1 MNKDFSGL
9 SKLQCFGQNAC
20 GGGCTPCF
28 PCAPCPPACIVSK
41 TVTRV
46 VNSVPAP
53 APAPL
58 PTAEYGYVFNDGLQ
72 TVAAAAGVRFSTNGV
87 LSAGVTH
94 TAGGNAVVLADAG
107 TYAVWFTVMGTAAN
121 QFILYLNDT
130 SVPGTFYGTETG
142 AAGSAV
148 RTLTTALPSLRPLP
162 AARSR
167 SSIPRR
173 DGDAR
178 HGSRGR
184 RPQRQRFH
192 DGRQIGVKR
201 FRLSVWTP
209 FPCLRH
215 NF

>member
-72 TVAAAAGVRFSTNGV
+72 TVAAAAGVNFSANGV

-94 TAGGNAVVLADAG
+94 TAGGNGVLLTEAG

-148 RTLTTALPSLRPLP
+148 RTITTGFVIVTAPANSTLALVNSTG
-162 AARSR
+162 AAVTL
-167 SSIPRR
+167 
-173 DGDAR
+173 A
-178 HGSRGR
+178 
-184 RPQRQRFH
+184 
-192 DGRQIGVKR
+192 IGVGGGGPNVNASMMVVK
-201 FRLSVWTP
+201 LA
-209 FPCLRH
+209 
-215 NF
+215 

>member
-1 MNKDFSGL
+1 MNKDLSGL

-28 PCAPCPPACIVSK
+28 PCAPCTPACIVSK

-46 VNSVPAP
+46 VNPEPTPVPTPSAAP
-53 APAPL
+53 
-58 PTAEYGYVFNDGLQ
+58 EYGYVFNDRPQ
-72 TVAAAAGVRFSTNGV
+72 TVTTSAGVNFSANGV

-94 TAGGNAVVLADAG
+94 TAGGNGVLLTEAG

-148 RTLTTALPSLRPLP
+148 RTITTGFVIVTAPANSTLALVNSTG
-162 AARSR
+162 AAVTL
-167 SSIPRR
+167 
-173 DGDAR
+173 A
-178 HGSRGR
+178 
-184 RPQRQRFH
+184 
-192 DGRQIGVKR
+192 IGVGGGGPNVNASMMVVK
-201 FRLSVWTP
+201 LA
-209 FPCLRH
+209 
-215 NF
+215 

>member
-72 TVAAAAGVRFSTNGV
+72 TVAAAAGVRFSTN
-87 LSAGVTH
+87 
-94 TAGGNAVVLADAG
+94 
-107 TYAVWFTVMGTAAN
+107 

-148 RTLTTALPSLRPLP
+148 RTLTTGFAIVTAPAGSTLALVNSTGATVTL
-162 AARSR
+162 AT
-167 SSIPRR
+167 
-173 DGDAR
+173 
-178 HGSRGR
+178 
-184 RPQRQRFH
+184 
-192 DGRQIGVKR
+192 GVGGGGPNVNASMMVVK
-201 FRLSVWTP
+201 LA
-209 FPCLRH
+209 
-215 NF
+215 

>member
-28 PCAPCPPACIVSK
+28 PCAPCPPTCIVSK

-46 VNSVPAP
+46 VNLEPTPVPTPSAAP
-53 APAPL
+53 
-58 PTAEYGYVFNDGLQ
+58 EYGYVFNDRPQ
-72 TVAAAAGVRFSTNGV
+72 TVTTSAGVNFSATGV

-94 TAGGNAVVLADAG
+94 TAGGNGVLLTEAG

-148 RTLTTALPSLRPLP
+148 RTLTTGFAIVTAPAGSTLALVNST
-162 AARSR
+162 ARR
-167 SSIPRR
+167 
-173 DGDAR
+173 
-178 HGSRGR
+178 
-184 RPQRQRFH
+184 
-192 DGRQIGVKR
+192 
-201 FRLSVWTP
+201 
-209 FPCLRH
+209 
-215 NF
+215 

>member
-53 APAPL
+53 APTPL

-148 RTLTTALPSLRPLP
+148 RTLTTGFAIVTAPAGSTLALVNSTGATVTL
-162 AARSR
+162 AT
-167 SSIPRR
+167 
-173 DGDAR
+173 
-178 HGSRGR
+178 
-184 RPQRQRFH
+184 
-192 DGRQIGVKR
+192 GVGGGGPHVHASMMVVK
-201 FRLSVWTP
+201 LA
-209 FPCLRH
+209 
-215 NF
+215 

>member
-1 MNKDFSGL
+1 MFRTKRLRRRLYALFSLCAL
-9 SKLQCFGQNAC
+9 SPRLYRFQNGDARRQ
-20 GGGCTPCF
+20 F
-28 PCAPCPPACIVSK
+28 RSS
-41 TVTRV
+41 TR
-46 VNSVPAP
+46 A
-53 APAPL
+53 APL

-148 RTLTTALPSLRPLP
+148 RTLTTGFAIVTAPAGSTLALVNSTGATVTL
-162 AARSR
+162 AT
-167 SSIPRR
+167 
-173 DGDAR
+173 
-178 HGSRGR
+178 
-184 RPQRQRFH
+184 
-192 DGRQIGVKR
+192 GVGGGGPNVNASMMVVK
-201 FRLSVWTP
+201 LA
-209 FPCLRH
+209 
-215 NF
+215 

>member
-53 APAPL
+53 APTPL
-58 PTAEYGYVFNDGLQ
+58 PTAEYGYVFNDGPQ
-72 TVAAAAGVRFSTNGV
+72 TVAAAAGVSFSTNGV

-148 RTLTTALPSLRPLP
+148 RTLTTGFAIVTAPAGSTLALVNSTGATVTL
-162 AARSR
+162 AT
-167 SSIPRR
+167 
-173 DGDAR
+173 
-178 HGSRGR
+178 
-184 RPQRQRFH
+184 
-192 DGRQIGVKR
+192 GVGGGGPNVNASMMVVK
-201 FRLSVWTP
+201 LA
-209 FPCLRH
+209 
-215 NF
+215 

>member
-148 RTLTTALPSLRPLP
+148 RTITTGFVIVTAPANSTLALVNSTG
-162 AARSR
+162 AAVTL
-167 SSIPRR
+167 
-173 DGDAR
+173 A
-178 HGSRGR
+178 
-184 RPQRQRFH
+184 
-192 DGRQIGVKR
+192 IGVGGGGPNVNASMMVVK
-201 FRLSVWTP
+201 LA
-209 FPCLRH
+209 
-215 NF
+215 

>member
-1 MNKDFSGL
+1 MFRTKRLRRRLYALFSLCAL
-9 SKLQCFGQNAC
+9 S
-20 GGGCTPCF
+20 
-28 PCAPCPPACIVSK
+28 PACIVSK

-148 RTLTTALPSLRPLP
+148 RTLTTGFAIVTAPAGSTLALVNSTGATVTL
-162 AARSR
+162 AT
-167 SSIPRR
+167 
-173 DGDAR
+173 
-178 HGSRGR
+178 
-184 RPQRQRFH
+184 
-192 DGRQIGVKR
+192 GVGGGGPNVNASMMVVK
-201 FRLSVWTP
+201 LA
-209 FPCLRH
+209 
-215 NF
+215 

>member
-53 APAPL
+53 APTPL

-148 RTLTTALPSLRPLP
+148 RTLTTGFAIVTAPAGSTLALVNSTGATVTL
-162 AARSR
+162 AT
-167 SSIPRR
+167 
-173 DGDAR
+173 
-178 HGSRGR
+178 
-184 RPQRQRFH
+184 
-192 DGRQIGVKR
+192 GVGGGGPNVIASMMVVI
-201 FRLSVWTP
+201 LA
-209 FPCLRH
+209 
-215 NF
+215 